1 MRKFG
6 RKTDHRNHL
15 IRNLATSLVLYETID
30 TTEAKAKEIKSYI
43 DRVLA
48 RNKTT
53 DFNAIR
59 NLNTIFFDK
68 NAVKKVIEELVP
80 RFADRKSGFCKSYHL
95 KNRAG
100 DNSKMMRVEL
110 IGKKTIVKKDEKV
123 KTKADKTAEI
133 DSMTKVAEVTTEN
146 VEKEKKVK
154 EKVKK

>member
-30 TTEAKAKEIKSYI
+30 TTEAKAKEVKSYL
-43 DRVLA
+43 DKVLA

-68 NAVKKVIEELVP
+68 NAVKKIIEELVP
-80 RFADRKSGFCKSYHL
+80 RFETRKSGFIRSYHL

-100 DNSKMMRVEL
+100 DNSSMMRLEL
-110 IGKKTIVKKDEKV
+110 IGKKTLVKDVE
-123 KTKADKTAEI
+123 KADKKSEQIEKLAVQDKE
-133 DSMTKVAEVTTEN
+133 TKVRA
-146 VEKEKKVK
+146 KK
-154 EKVKK
+154 

>member
-30 TTEAKAKEIKSYI
+30 TTEAKAKEVKSYI
-43 DRVLA
+43 DKVLA
-48 RNKTT
+48 RNKGT
-53 DFNAIR
+53 DFNVIR

-68 NAVKKVIEELVP
+68 NAVKKIIEELVP

-95 KNRAG
+95 KNRVG
-100 DNSKMMRVEL
+100 DNSSMMRVEL
-110 IGKKTIVKKDEKV
+110 IGKKTVVKKEDKSDAKAE
-123 KTKADKTAEI
+123 KADNAEEAV
-133 DSMTKVAEVTTEN
+133 KQ
-146 VEKEKKVK
+146 EKKVK

>member
-30 TTEAKAKEIKSYI
+30 TTEAKAKEVKSYI
-43 DRVLA
+43 DKVLA
-48 RNKTT
+48 RNKGT
-53 DFNAIR
+53 DFNVIR

-95 KNRAG
+95 KNRVG
-100 DNSKMMRVEL
+100 DNSSMMRVEL
-110 IGKKTIVKKDEKV
+110 IGKKTVVKEDKKV
-123 KTKADKTAEI
+123 ETKAEKAEKTEEAV
-133 DSMTKVAEVTTEN
+133 KV
-146 VEKEKKVK
+146 EKKVK

>member
-30 TTEAKAKEIKSYI
+30 TTEAKAKEVKSYI
-43 DRVLA
+43 DKVLA
-48 RNKTT
+48 RNKGT
-53 DFNAIR
+53 DFNVIR

-68 NAVKKVIEELVP
+68 NAVKKIIEELVP

-95 KNRAG
+95 KNRVG
-100 DNSKMMRVEL
+100 DNSSMMRVEL
-110 IGKKTIVKKDEKV
+110 IGKKTVVKKDDKPDAKAE
-123 KTKADKTAEI
+123 KADN
-133 DSMTKVAEVTTEN
+133 TEEA
-146 VEKEKKVK
+146 VKQEKKVK